1 MKGKELTGMLAWLAE
16 NFATILICLVLAAMV
31 AAIVVKL
38 VKDKKKGKSTCGGN
52 CGCCPMGGSCHKK

>member
-1 MKGKELTGMLAWLAE
+1 MLAWLSE
-16 NFATILICLVLAAMV
+16 NFATILICLVLAAMG

>member
-1 MKGKELTGMLAWLAE
+1 MLAWLAE
-16 NFATILICLVLAAMV
+16 NFATILMWLVLAAMV
-31 AAIVVKL
+31 AASGVKL

>member
-1 MKGKELTGMLAWLAE
+1 MLAWLAE
-16 NFATILICLVLAAMV
+16 NFATILSCLVLAAMV